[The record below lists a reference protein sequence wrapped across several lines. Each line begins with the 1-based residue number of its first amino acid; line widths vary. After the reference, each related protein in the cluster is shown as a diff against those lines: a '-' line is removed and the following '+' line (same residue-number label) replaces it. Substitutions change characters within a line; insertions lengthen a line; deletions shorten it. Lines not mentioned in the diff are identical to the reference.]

1 MTTKAKAIIQLRLK
15 SEKQLATLLDSLNP
29 EAKGTISRRARAKLE
44 KDGLNLTLMVEAE
57 DEVALRSTLNA
68 YLRWVN
74 STLNVL
80 EAIAQ
85 ADSEP

>member
-1 MTTKAKAIIQLRLK
+1 MTTNAKATIKLNLQSK
-15 SEKQLATLLDSLNP
+15 KKLATLIDSLNP
-29 EAKGTISRRARAKLE
+29 EAKATITKRAQAKLE
-44 KDGLNLTLMVEAE
+44 KKGLCLLFNVEAE

-80 EAIAQ
+80 NTIEKV
-85 ADSEP
+85 DSDN

>member
-1 MTTKAKAIIQLRLK
+1 MTTNAKATIRLNLQSK
-15 SEKQLATLLDSLNP
+15 KKLATLIDSLNP
-29 EAKGTISRRARAKLE
+29 EAKATISKRAQAKLE
-44 KDGLNLTLMVEAE
+44 KKGLCLLLNVEAE

-80 EAIAQ
+80 NTIEKV
-85 ADSEP
+85 DSGN